1 MAAELPLY
9 KYVDDTSLFEVC
21 ERNSRSNK
29 LQSSAE
35 QIVQWCDRN
44 KMAINEKKTKEM
56 IINFAKKHDPI
67 PDLVINKE
75 KIERVTSSKLLGL
88 IISSNLSWE
97 EHVNAITSRA
107 SQRLYFLRL
116 LKRARVPMDDLLRVY
131 CSLIRPTVEYA
142 CQVWHGGLNKGQS
155 DSIESIQERALDI
168 IMPDAEYDLALQI
181 SELPKL
187 SDRRRDLCKKLFLEI
202 QQPDHKLHHLLP
214 EVKTNVCGLRS
225 NHKYPKPKCNTDRA
239 KDCFVNW
246 CLLIYSK
253 YLACFY

>member
-1 MAAELPLY
+1 M
-9 KYVDDTSLFEVC
+9 
-21 ERNSRSNK
+21 
-29 LQSSAE
+29 
-35 QIVQWCDRN
+35 
-44 KMAINEKKTKEM
+44 
-56 IINFAKKHDPI
+56 
-67 PDLVINKE
+67 
-75 KIERVTSSKLLGL
+75 
-88 IISSNLSWE
+88 SWE
-97 EHVNAITSRA
+97 EHVNTITSRA

-142 CQVWHGGLNKGQS
+142 CQVWHGGLTGGQS

-246 CLLIYSK
+246 CLFNLQ
-253 YLACFY
+253 